1 MPLGFL
7 TRAVRFTAS
16 HHYHRSDW
24 SEEEN
29 RRRFGALAE
38 THAHDYRCEV
48 TVQGAIDEKS
58 GMVIDLGALDKILG
72 AEVIPLHGR
81 DINSEIPEFGP
92 GGRMPT
98 TENLAAF
105 ILEKV
110 EARLPEGVSV
120 YRVRVMENADLWSDA
135 YGSERL

>member
-1 MPLGFL
+1 
-7 TRAVRFTAS
+7 
-16 HHYHRSDW
+16 
-24 SEEEN
+24 
-29 RRRFGALAE
+29 LAE